1 MQHRMK
7 EFSMTPEAT
16 LALLGR
22 GQVGVLSTS
31 GADGAPYG
39 VPVHYLWQD
48 GKLWFHGLP
57 AGEKLENIA
66 RDHRVCFTVWEFGG
80 ILTEGAENPCQA
92 DAAYECAVLRGKAR
106 LVDDPAEK
114 RRIFLAITEKYA
126 PEAFWICPFPRPAS
140 PVQPWWKSPLSPSP
154 ASITADGFLF
164 PPCPVFPEQGGF
176 PLSRPEKVAIPGGND
191 YNGVCKSCP
200 GTGAVRG
207 GEPFCRKAESLC
219 PGPG

>member
-16 LALLGR
+16 FALLGR

-106 LVDDPAEK
+106 LVDDPA
-114 RRIFLAITEKYA
+114 
-126 PEAFWICPFPRPAS
+126 
-140 PVQPWWKSPLSPSP
+140 
-154 ASITADGFLF
+154 SITADGFLF
-164 PPCPVFPEQGGF
+164 PPCPVVPEQGGF

-207 GEPFCRKAESLC
+207 GELFAARQNLYALAPAKKEES
-219 PGPG
+219 GIE

>member
-16 LALLGR
+16 FALLGR

-92 DAAYECAVLRGKAR
+92 DAARLGGRMVGCLGRGRNRGRLFFQKLICHRVTPLLPIRPKPGVCPGVPQGGRSALLLADQPAHLLVEGQVFTHALLRVSSVSLARIEFLPFRLNLLRGELGPAIR
-106 LVDDPAEK
+106 LV
-114 RRIFLAITEKYA
+114 L
-126 PEAFWICPFPRPAS
+126 
-140 PVQPWWKSPLSPSP
+140 
-154 ASITADGFLF
+154 
-164 PPCPVFPEQGGF
+164 
-176 PLSRPEKVAIPGGND
+176 VAQ
-191 YNGVCKSCP
+191 V
-200 GTGAVRG
+200 
-207 GEPFCRKAESLC
+207 
-219 PGPG
+219 